1 MLSDDNRIKTEKV
14 EVRKSSASTDL
25 AAGLFYF
32 SMALL
37 FSILISYAILSLTR
51 GPYIG
56 YRVPYYLLV
65 LALAAFLSTLVFI
78 VAAVIKYTRR
88 IIYALIFSLLSV
100 TVSFY
105 LYEYYIIL
113 SRHLN
118 VMPLPCMLLLG
129 NGAHS
134 TYVVDLGQI
143 ALIIAVLLAYVLRKH
158 GQGAG
163 NTSQDR

>member
-1 MLSDDNRIKTEKV
+1 MILSDDNRIKTERV

-32 SMALL
+32 SIALL
-37 FSILISYAILSLTR
+37 FSVLVSYAILSLTR

-56 YRVPYYLLV
+56 YRVPYYLIV

-78 VAAVIKYTRR
+78 IVAVIKYTRR
-88 IIYALIFSLLSV
+88 IIYALIFSLLSI

-113 SRHLN
+113 SRHLS
-118 VMPLPCMLLLG
+118 VMPLPCMLLLS
-129 NGAHS
+129 NGTHS

-143 ALIIAVLLAYVLRKH
+143 ALIIVVLLAYTLRKY
-158 GQGAG
+158 GERG
-163 NTSQDR
+163 R